1 VPNLF
6 VVVDVQAVENLLNL
20 MLLTSGNAVKVPVF
34 PEQITV
40 IIVTMANTYSIK
52 YVYIYINYTAL
63 YIYILYRYE
72 YTHKRK
78 YIDAYIYIYII
89 HIYIYAYI

>member
-1 VPNLF
+1 MPNLF

-40 IIVTMANTYSIK
+40 IIVIMANIYSIK
-52 YVYIYINYTAL
+52 YVYIYNN
-63 YIYILYRYE
+63 IYILIIRN
-72 YTHKRK
+72 
-78 YIDAYIYIYII
+78 YIYNI
-89 HIYIYAYI
+89 HMNTHTHTHT

>member
-52 YVYIYINYTAL
+52 YVYIY
-63 YIYILYRYE
+63 
-72 YTHKRK
+72 
-78 YIDAYIYIYII
+78 
-89 HIYIYAYI
+89 

>member
-1 VPNLF
+1 MPNLF

-40 IIVTMANTYSIK
+40 IIVIMANIYSIK
-52 YVYIYINYTAL
+52 YVYIYNNI
-63 YIYILYRYE
+63 YIYILIIR
-72 YTHKRK
+72 H
-78 YIDAYIYIYII
+78 YIYNI
-89 HIYIYAYI
+89 HMNTHTHT

>member
-1 VPNLF
+1 MPNLF

-52 YVYIYINYTAL
+52 YVYIYIL
-63 YIYILYRYE
+63 IIRHYIFIY
-72 YTHKRK
+72 
-78 YIDAYIYIYII
+78 YIDMNT
-89 HIYIYAYI
+89 HTNVNT